1 MANFASRNGI
11 ANPYANMPVKN
22 LPGWRKTIGNQ
33 ATGSFEADM
42 EVDTNSAREREAASA
57 TSATRAAASATRAAW
72 LTSFEQQQQGRA
84 QTAAWTFARPTTQAV
99 PTGTWLGAVAR
110 PTTQAVPTGTWL
122 GAVARPT
129 TQARTQARTQAQ
141 RRELLV
147 TQQRSVMAEMEEN
160 AKNLLT
166 AISKGRAITRA
177 EKANLRRTADVTND
191 IHLSDRIEVALHKI
205 GEF

>member
-110 PTTQAVPTGTWL
+110 PTTQA
-122 GAVARPT
+122 
-129 TQARTQARTQAQ
+129 RTQARTQAQ